1 MTKSLL
7 QLIILIFFFN
17 YSLFSQ
23 SERKFKIH
31 TVAFY
36 NVENLFDT
44 INDPNKQ
51 DEKSPMMDIT
61 YNRGGVY
68 KQKIKNMARV
78 IADIGEDVT
87 KKHPA
92 IVGLSEVENKQVIID
107 LIKDSSLSGTDYE
120 IIHYESPDKRG
131 IDVAMIYNK
140 ESFKPIS
147 TKSYELLIYDDQTNK
162 RIYTRDQLLVSGTL
176 EDDLIHVIVNH
187 WPSRSGGEARSISKR
202 ESAARLNK
210 KIIDSLHS
218 LDKNARIITM
228 GDFNDNPMNNS
239 IKGIL
244 GAKKNKEDV
253 KIKEM
258 YNPMEKILTNE
269 GIGSNSY
276 RDVWFLFD
284 QVIISKGLLGN
295 DFSSYKFYKAG
306 VFNKPYLTQKEGR
319 YKGQPFRSFSYSK
332 FTNGYS
338 DHYPS
343 FIYLIKEI
351 K

>member
-1 MTKSLL
+1 MIKPTFK
-7 QLIILIFFFN
+7 LIIVILFFN
-17 YSLFSQ
+17 NSLYSQ
-23 SERKFKIH
+23 NEREFKIH

-61 YNRGGVY
+61 YDRGGVY

-78 IADIGEDVT
+78 IADIGQDIT
-87 KKHPA
+87 KKTPA
-92 IVGLSEVENKQVIID
+92 IVGISEVENEQVIID
-107 LIKDSSLSGTDYE
+107 LINDSSLSDINYS

-131 IDVAMIYNK
+131 IDVAMIYDK
-140 ESFKPIS
+140 DIFKPIS
-147 TKSYELLIYDDQTNK
+147 TKSFELLIYDDESNN
-162 RIYTRDQLLVSGTL
+162 RIFTRDQLLVSGML
-176 EDDLIHVIVNH
+176 DDDLIHVIVNH

-210 KIIDSLHS
+210 KIIDSLHK
-218 LDKNARIITM
+218 LDRNAKIITM

-239 IKGIL
+239 IKGII

-253 KIKEM
+253 KVKEM

-269 GIGSNSY
+269 GIGSNTY

-306 VFNKPYLTQKEGR
+306 VFNKPYLTQKEGK

-338 DHYPS
+338 DHYPT
-343 FIYLIKEI
+343 FIYLIKE
-351 K
+351 KK

>member
-1 MTKSLL
+1 MNNLTFK
-7 QLIILIFFFN
+7 IIIVFFFFIN
-17 YSLFSQ
+17 ILFAQ
-23 SERKFKIH
+23 KERNFKIH
-31 TVAFY
+31 TLAFY

-44 INDPNKQ
+44 INDPNKE
-51 DEKSPMMDIT
+51 DEKSPMMDIK
-61 YNRGGVY
+61 YNRGVIY
-68 KQKIKNMARV
+68 NQKVKNMARV
-78 IADIGEDVT
+78 ISDIGRGNT
-87 KKHPA
+87 KKHPVV
-92 IVGLSEVENKQVIID
+92 VGLSEVENKQVIVD
-107 LIKDSSLSGTDYE
+107 LINDSSLSDINYN
-120 IIHYESPDKRG
+120 IIHYDSPDKRG
-131 IDVAMIYNK
+131 IDVAMIYD
-140 ESFKPIS
+140 EQIFKPIS
-147 TKSYELLIYDDQTNK
+147 TKSLELLIYDDITSK
-162 RIYTRDQLLVSGTL
+162 RIYTRDQLLVSGNI
-176 EDDLIHVIVNH
+176 DGDLIHIIVNH

-210 KIIDSLHS
+210 QIIDSLHK
-218 LDKNARIITM
+218 LDTNAKIITM

-239 IKGIL
+239 IKGII

-258 YNPMEKILTNE
+258 YNPMEKILTDE

-276 RDVWFLFD
+276 RDAWFLFD
-284 QVIISKGLLGN
+284 QVIVSKGLLGN

-319 YKGQPFRSFSYSK
+319 YKGQPFRSFSWGK

-343 FIYLIKEI
+343 FIYLIKET